1 MKEAKDGLASM
12 QPLSPAAKKQILGG
26 LKQAEDSIDKLA
38 ATKTE
43 KEFTAAVM
51 EIFGPLIQMVKPFL
65 PS

>member
-1 MKEAKDGLASM
+1 M